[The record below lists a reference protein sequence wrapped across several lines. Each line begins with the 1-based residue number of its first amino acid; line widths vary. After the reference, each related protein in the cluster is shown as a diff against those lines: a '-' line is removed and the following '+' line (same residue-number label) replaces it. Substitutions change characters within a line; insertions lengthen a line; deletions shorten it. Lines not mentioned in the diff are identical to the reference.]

1 MSKQNV
7 PPQPWVYVRV
17 NEFANERIAEYLTK
31 VTEASCQMMSVMI
44 TDEPL
49 PIEVWQVPKSLYDGL
64 KQQAANDTRMH
75 LQFFV
80 PDGKGAMRR
89 HNPQRGVKAQKPVR
103 QAKKDLSKM

>member
-1 MSKQNV
+1 MGYPSTVGAMHLKAAWLPHQ
-7 PPQPWVYVRV
+7 R
-17 NEFANERIAEYLTK
+17 FL
-31 VTEASCQMMSVMI
+31 S
-44 TDEPL
+44 DEPL